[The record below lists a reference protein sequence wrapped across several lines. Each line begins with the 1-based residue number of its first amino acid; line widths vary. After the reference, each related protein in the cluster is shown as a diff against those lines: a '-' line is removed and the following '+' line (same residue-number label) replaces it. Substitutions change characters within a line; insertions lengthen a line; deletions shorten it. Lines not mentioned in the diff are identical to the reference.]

1 MTTAA
6 EAVLGYLTALGGD
19 DPDTIAR
26 YVSDEF
32 HNEHLSALGS
42 DSRGRAEYRTRL
54 PGFLAQFPTRRYD
67 IERVVEQE
75 REGGT
80 DVVVGYV
87 LHAVHDG
94 TEVSVPGIMWLT
106 VADGLIERRTDCWD
120 SLVFLRQT
128 DGGDDASVK

>member
-6 EAVLGYLTALGGD
+6 DAVLGYLTALGGD
-19 DPDTIAR
+19 DPDAIAR
-26 YVSDEF
+26 YVAADF

-42 DSRGRAEYRTRL
+42 DSRGRTEYRTRL
-54 PGFLAQFPTRRYD
+54 PGFMAQFPARRYD
-67 IERVVEQE
+67 IEQVVEQE
-75 REGGT
+75 GEGGT
-80 DVVVGYV
+80 DLVVRYV

-106 VADGLIERRTDCWD
+106 VVDTLIERRTDCWD

-128 DGGDDASVK
+128 DHGDGTSVN